1 MSDNIPADKQHEES
15 ETNINRE
22 STPKSESNTEE
33 VFDNENT
40 VESSV
45 KEDFKGSHEDTH
57 HEEEEEEI
65 QSSDDITEKDDE
77 EEDKEEKEY
86 DYSDLSESQL
96 LTTFRDLVKTK
107 EVPSIRDAVHA
118 LRVEFNKRFDED
130 LEEQK
135 EAFLAEGGNI
145 IDFHY
150 TTPAK
155 KEFNS
160 ILFDYR
166 EKRNKYYKNLKRD
179 LQANLKKREEI
190 IEELKG
196 LLNVEES
203 VHTTYQHFKK
213 LQEQWHTAGPIPR
226 DAYNLTWNT
235 YRHHVENFYDF
246 LHLNREFRDL
256 DFKHNL
262 DQKLKLIARA
272 EELAEQDFTHRAFRE
287 LQMLHKMWKEDI
299 GPVAKEYRDDIWE
312 KFSEATKKIH
322 QNRHEYLKVEEK
334 ILEANYEKKLAIID
348 TIKNLTENT
357 KSNHNAWQQAIK
369 KVQENREKF
378 FEIGRVPR
386 TKNREIW
393 DAFKDATRIFN
404 RTKNT
409 FYKEQKQEQI
419 RNLEK
424 KRELLQIAEEHKDSE
439 DFETVTPL
447 MKRIQADWKKIGHVP
462 RRHSDKVWK
471 EFKSACNHYFN
482 RLFADRDKQ
491 NEGELENFKKKEAL
505 LSTVMEFT
513 PTGDKEDDMEQ
524 LTVYMDTWHEIGR
537 VPRNKM
543 RIDKKFNQALDQ
555 VFKSMKVSKTDAEL
569 IKYNNRL
576 HSLAAQ
582 DRKEKLKNEH
592 FYISK
597 KIDETKDAIRQLE
610 NNLGFFQNAD
620 EDNPLYREVV
630 ENVNTQKEKLKV
642 WKEKLEQIKDIR
654 DY

>member
-1 MSDNIPADKQHEES
+1 
-15 ETNINRE
+15 
-22 STPKSESNTEE
+22 
-33 VFDNENT
+33 
-40 VESSV
+40 
-45 KEDFKGSHEDTH
+45 
-57 HEEEEEEI
+57 
-65 QSSDDITEKDDE
+65 
-77 EEDKEEKEY
+77 
-86 DYSDLSESQL
+86 
-96 LTTFRDLVKTK
+96 
-107 EVPSIRDAVHA
+107 
-118 LRVEFNKRFDED
+118 
-130 LEEQK
+130 
-135 EAFLAEGGNI
+135 
-145 IDFHY
+145 
-150 TTPAK
+150 
-155 KEFNS
+155 
-160 ILFDYR
+160 
-166 EKRNKYYKNLKRD
+166 
-179 LQANLKKREEI
+179 
-190 IEELKG
+190 
-196 LLNVEES
+196 
-203 VHTTYQHFKK
+203 
-213 LQEQWHTAGPIPR
+213 
-226 DAYNLTWNT
+226 
-235 YRHHVENFYDF
+235 
-246 LHLNREFRDL
+246 
-256 DFKHNL
+256 
-262 DQKLKLIARA
+262 
-272 EELAEQDFTHRAFRE
+272 
-287 LQMLHKMWKEDI
+287 HKMWKEDI

-322 QNRHEYLKVEEK
+322 QNRHEYLKVEEEV
-334 ILEANYEKKLAIID
+334 LEANYEQKLTIIES
-348 TIKNLTENT
+348 IKNLTENT
-357 KSNHNAWQQAIK
+357 NPNHNAWQQAIK

-569 IKYNNRL
+569 IKY
-576 HSLAAQ
+576 
-582 DRKEKLKNEH
+582 
-592 FYISK
+592 
-597 KIDETKDAIRQLE
+597 
-610 NNLGFFQNAD
+610 
-620 EDNPLYREVV
+620 
-630 ENVNTQKEKLKV
+630 
-642 WKEKLEQIKDIR
+642 
-654 DY
+654 